1 MISKGGVLTRILLFL
16 LRRIYNVYNETTERI
31 DMDLYTYEEIIAL
44 SKEEFAKNW
53 TKVAVSSMN
62 LLGYEPENP
71 EAIETIETEDDSKGE
86 A

>member
-1 MISKGGVLTRILLFL
+1 
-16 LRRIYNVYNETTERI
+16 
-31 DMDLYTYEEIIAL
+31 MDLYTYEEIMAL
-44 SKEEFAKNW
+44 SDEEFAKNW

-71 EAIETIETEDDSKGE
+71 EETDQDETEKNSKGE